1 MTETICI
8 RNADWVIRWNHERD
22 RHEYLRHADVA
33 FTGNVIDFVGAG
45 YDGTA
50 DREIEGSRLM
60 VMPGLVNIHCHPTNQ
75 PISRSVREEFAN
87 PALFMTALYDR
98 TNFWNPD
105 NDALYYGA
113 VTAYGELLK
122 SGVTTTIDFARN
134 APEGWIDLMASSGL
148 RVFASPAFREAVWS
162 VEHGTKLVYHWD
174 DDRGRRQFDQAMA
187 FIDEAMNH
195 RCGRLSAVVAPAQV
209 DTCREE
215 TLLKSLAVARER
227 GLMMQA
233 HACQTL
239 PEFHE
244 MTRRTGK
251 TPIQWMHQI
260 GILGPNTAIAHA
272 IFVDEHSWT
281 HWYTREDL
289 DLLAETGTTV
299 AHCPVVFS
307 RYGHRMES
315 FGKYVRRGINMGI
328 GTDSA
333 PHNMLEEMRQAII
346 MSRAASGDVND
357 ISATDVFNAATI
369 GGARALQRDDI
380 GRLCRGAKADI
391 VLVDTGN
398 PLMMPARDPLR
409 NLIYTAA
416 DRAVRD
422 VYVDGNLVVEN
433 GRVLTL
439 DVKTASDRLEAS
451 QQRAEL
457 EVPNEDPEGRS
468 GMELSP
474 LVLPLET
481 RGDELSP

>member
-1 MTETICI
+1 MSQTTCI
-8 RNADWVIRWNHERD
+8 RNADWVVAWSAGKK
-22 RHEYLRHADVA
+22 RHQYLRGTDVA
-33 FTGNVIDFVGAG
+33 FTDDLIKFVGPNYTG
-45 YDGTA
+45 VVDEEIDGR
-50 DREIEGSRLM
+50 DVL

-87 PALFMTALYDR
+87 PALYMTALYDR
-98 TNFWNPD
+98 TNFWEPD

-122 SGVTTTIDFARN
+122 SGVTTTIDFARR
-134 APEGWIDLMASSGL
+134 APEGWIDLMARSGL
-148 RVFASPAFREAVWS
+148 RVFASPAFRDAEWS

-195 RCGRLSAVVAPAQV
+195 RSGRLSAVVAPAQV

-215 TLLKSLAVARER
+215 TLLKSLEVARER
-227 GLMMQA
+227 GLMMQT

-251 TPIQWMHQI
+251 TPIQWMHHI
-260 GILGPNTAIAHA
+260 GVLGPNTAIAHG
-272 IFVDEHSWT
+272 IFVDEHPWT

-289 DLLAETGTTV
+289 DLLAETRTTV

-307 RYGHRMES
+307 RYGHRLES

-346 MSRAASGDVND
+346 MSRAASGDIDDV
-357 ISATDVFNAATI
+357 SATDVFNAATI

-380 GRLCRGAKADI
+380 GRLCQGAKADI
-391 VLVDTGN
+391 VLVDTRH

-422 VYVDGNLVVEN
+422 VFVDGRLVVEN
-433 GRVLTL
+433 GLVLTL

-457 EVPNEDPEGRS
+457 EVPNADPEGRS

-474 LVLPLET
+474 LILPLET
-481 RGDELSP
+481 RGDE